1 MEHYLGQKL
10 KQLRQSRGW
19 SQEDLAKKLN
29 RGASTISGYETDAH
43 AIPSNV
49 LISIA
54 EIFGVSLNELVN
66 LNEPDAVS
74 LKDLTT
80 SQAETLIALRNEFLA
95 PTNHSND
102 LSAQQM
108 KILHEE
114 GCTVISTSELSEYI
128 DPKFA
133 DMMNPV

>member
-80 SQAETLIALRNEFLA
+80 SQAETLIALRKAVIFLH
-95 PTNHSND
+95 NRCKFCMISSNSFSN
-102 LSAQQM
+102 LPNLA
-108 KILHEE
+108 
-114 GCTVISTSELSEYI
+114 
-128 DPKFA
+128 F
-133 DMMNPV
+133 

>member
-43 AIPSNV
+43 ATPSNV

-108 KILHEE
+108 KILHD
-114 GCTVISTSELSEYI
+114 IIKL
-128 DPKFA
+128 F
-133 DMMNPV
+133 

>member
-49 LISIA
+49 LIS
-54 EIFGVSLNELVN
+54 S
-66 LNEPDAVS
+66 
-74 LKDLTT
+74 
-80 SQAETLIALRNEFLA
+80 
-95 PTNHSND
+95 
-102 LSAQQM
+102 
-108 KILHEE
+108 
-114 GCTVISTSELSEYI
+114 
-128 DPKFA
+128 
-133 DMMNPV
+133 

>member
-74 LKDLTT
+74 LKDLTPF
-80 SQAETLIALRNEFLA
+80 QVETLVALRNEFLS
-95 PTNHSND
+95 PTNQSSN

-108 KILHEE
+108 QILHD
-114 GCTVISTSELSEYI
+114 IIKLFFQSS
-128 DPKFA
+128 
-133 DMMNPV
+133 

>member
-66 LNEPDAVS
+66 FNEPDTVS

-80 SQAETLIALRNEFLA
+80 CQAETLIALRNEFLA
-95 PTNHSND
+95 PTNHCND

-108 KILHEE
+108 KILHD
-114 GCTVISTSELSEYI
+114 IIKLFSQSS
-128 DPKFA
+128 
-133 DMMNPV
+133 